1 MQPETAATL
10 LDLNRGF
17 YQTFAQSFA
26 ATRRRVQ
33 PGVLRAL
40 AGVPAAGRWLDL
52 GCGSGALAA
61 VWAAGGRSGLY
72 HGLDF
77 SPGLLDA
84 ARAEV
89 AEIDHPG
96 LDLRFDLADLGA
108 PGWNAVLDP
117 QSYDGA
123 LAFAV
128 LHHLPSH
135 ALRLGVLRRM
145 AAALAPGGRFLH
157 SEWQYQHSPR
167 LLARQLPW
175 QMVGL
180 EPEQLEP
187 GDTLLDWR
195 APQSGQ
201 KDTGLR
207 YVHLFTRDELD
218 TLAAESGF
226 RVLETYVSDGEGGRL
241 GLYQVWERI

>member
-1 MQPETAATL
+1 MHPSTVTAL

-33 PGVLRAL
+33 PGVRRVL
-40 AGVPAAGRWLDL
+40 AGLPPSGRWLDL

-61 VWAAGGRSGLY
+61 AWAESGRQGLY

-77 SPGLLDA
+77 SPGLLEE
-84 ARAEV
+84 ARA
-89 AEIDHPG
+89 ALANIAHPG
-96 LDLRFDLADLGA
+96 LEVRFDLADL
-108 PGWNAVLDP
+108 AVAEWDALLRGET
-117 QSYDGA
+117 YDGI

-128 LHHLPSH
+128 LHHLPSA
-135 ALRLGVLRRM
+135 ALRLSVLQR
-145 AAALAPGGRFLH
+145 AAGLLPSGGRFIH

-175 QMVGL
+175 STLGL
-180 EPEQLEP
+180 EDAQLEP

-195 APQSGQ
+195 APQPGQSGQ
-201 KDTGLR
+201 GLR
-207 YVHLFTRDELD
+207 YVHLFSREELEA
-218 TLAAESGF
+218 LAAQSGF
-226 RVLETYVSDGEGGRL
+226 RVMETFESDGEGGRL
-241 GLYQVWERI
+241 GLYQVWEKI